1 MNFVWNTLPW
11 WGWLTLLAVPPLIF
25 LLYFL
30 KLRRSPV
37 EVPSTWL
44 WAKAIEDMH
53 VNSLWQRLRKNL
65 LMLLQILF
73 ALLLL
78 ATCLRPGCDGTELV
92 GQRYIFLVDNSAS
105 MSATDTP
112 SGVSRL
118 KFAKQEIR
126 KTISQMPTDTS
137 VMLISFSDQAS
148 VVQSYTRNKSE
159 ALIRLEGIRQTERL
173 SDLNEA
179 LVAAAGLANPGRT
192 SDKES
197 SLDVQVADALDA
209 VLMIY
214 SDGGVRKVP
223 RFAQGKLSPE
233 YHSVGNVDDPP
244 ANVGIVAFSVSEPA
258 EDGSAQVFAR
268 LQNSDDEA
276 QSVSVSLFV
285 GEQLQDAE
293 ADIEIDA
300 GQMKSVSFDLP
311 SVLVNVDEPVAVQL
325 KIDQD
330 DIYLQDNQ
338 AFSVINP
345 PGKSNVLVVARDN
358 QYFQFA
364 CSTELIKKQAKVE
377 FQDWDY
383 LEEAE
388 YFEKSVLREYDL
400 ALFEGIVPEVMPRC
414 NTLVMGVLPKTGW
427 TSIGKNSPTPIFDF
441 DSAHPLLSSVQMGSV
456 TIINSDNLEGPKGS
470 LSLIESSDGP
480 IGVLAPR
487 EGFLDFVL
495 GFSIVEFDDQG
506 NSVINSDWPKKLSF
520 PIFIQNV
527 IANLGGASR
536 FTSDRNVKPG
546 DLLKLKRN
554 DGVTRLEIETP
565 DGRMELVEG
574 QKENS
579 FQFSGTNRSGIYRIR
594 DAETKEL
601 QRLVPVNLL
610 DATESNLTVR
620 ESLDL
625 GYSEYKQISTQVP
638 SRKEWWPWVLA
649 VGLVLLMVEWL
660 IYNRRVLI

>member
-78 ATCLRPGCDGTELV
+78 ATCLRPGCDGTDLA
-92 GQRYIFLVDNSAS
+92 GQRYIFLIDNSAS

-118 KFAKQEIR
+118 EYAKQEIR
-126 KTISQMPTDTS
+126 KAISQMQSDTS
-137 VMLISFSDQAS
+137 MMLISFSDQAN
-148 VVQSYTRNKSE
+148 VVQSYTRNKGE
-159 ALIRLEGIRQTERL
+159 ALIRLDSIGQTERS

-197 SLDVQVADALDA
+197 SIDVQVAEALDA

-223 RFAQGKLSPE
+223 RFAPGKLSPE
-233 YHSVGNVDDPP
+233 YHAVGSVDDPP
-244 ANVGIVAFSVSEPA
+244 TNVGIVAFSISEPA
-258 EDGSAQVFAR
+258 ENGAAQVFAR
-268 LQNSDDEA
+268 LQNSDD
-276 QSVSVSLFV
+276 QSQSISVSLFV
-285 GEQLQDAE
+285 DNQLQDAE
-293 ADIEIDA
+293 ARIEIDA
-300 GQMKSVSFDLP
+300 GQTKSVSFDLP
-311 SVLVNVDEPVAVQL
+311 SVLVSAETPVAVRL

-338 AFSVINP
+338 AFSVLNP
-345 PGKSNVLVVARDN
+345 PGKSNVLVVSRDN
-358 QYFQFA
+358 PYFKFA
-364 CSTELIKKQAKVE
+364 CSTELIRKQAKVD

-383 LEEAE
+383 LTTEE
-388 YFEKSVLREYDL
+388 YLEKSVLGDYDL
-400 ALFEGIVPEVMPRC
+400 AIFEGIVPDLMPRC
-414 NTLVMGVLPKTGW
+414 NTLVLGALPKSDWKSVGE
-427 TSIGKNSPTPIFDF
+427 NSPTPIFDF
-441 DSAHPLLSSVQMGSV
+441 DSSHPLLTAVQMGSV

-470 LSLIESSDGP
+470 LSLIEASDGP

-487 EGFLDFVL
+487 EGYLDFVL
-495 GFSIVEFDDQG
+495 GFSIVEISNDGDA
-506 NSVINSDWPKKLSF
+506 VINSDWPKKLSF
-520 PIFIQNV
+520 PIFVQNV

-536 FTSDRNVKPG
+536 FTSDQNVKPG

-554 DGVTRLEIETP
+554 DGVERLEIETP
-565 DGRMELVEG
+565 DGRKELVES

-579 FQFSGTNRSGIYRIR
+579 FQFSGTDRSGIYRVSN
-594 DAETKEL
+594 AETKQL

-625 GYSEYKQISTQVP
+625 GYSEYKQISTRVP
-638 SRKEWWPWVLA
+638 SRKEWWPWLLGA
-649 VGLVLLMVEWL
+649 GLVLLMVEWL
-660 IYNRRVLI
+660 IYNRRVFI